1 MELDL
6 TTFLLEIA
14 NFLVLLWILQRFLYK
29 PVLDMIA
36 KRKAGIDQA
45 LADAAR
51 VRDEA
56 AALQE
61 QYNARLSDWEQ
72 QKRRAQESLQR
83 EIDAQRTKLL
93 TELHA
98 SLDEERAKA
107 KIIEERQKA
116 DEQVKNQTLALA
128 NGALFASKLLERAAG
143 PELEKRLCALLLE
156 RLANL
161 PTATA
166 AAIRS
171 NHQQDVATI
180 TIYSAYPLTDAQ
192 RAALQQNLSA
202 LLGDAFAYEYRQNPE
217 LLAGLRIVIGAWVL
231 GANLQD
237 ELAGF
242 ARFAS

>member
-1 MELDL
+1 MELNL

-29 PVLDMIA
+29 PVLDVIA

-72 QKRRAQESLQR
+72 QKRRAQENLQR
-83 EIDAQRTKLL
+83 DIDAQRAKLL
-93 TELHA
+93 AELYA
-98 SLDEERAKA
+98 SLDEERSKA
-107 KIIEERQKA
+107 KIIEERRKA
-116 DEQVKNQTLALA
+116 DEQVKNQSLALA
-128 NGALFASKLLERAAG
+128 NGALFAAKLLQRAAG
-143 PELEKRLCALLLE
+143 PELEKRLFDLLLE
-156 RLANL
+156 HLADL
-161 PTATA
+161 PEATA
-166 AAIRS
+166 EALRS
-171 NHQQDVATI
+171 NHQQQLVGVTV
-180 TIYSAYPLTDAQ
+180 YSAYPLAEAQ
-192 RAALQQNLSA
+192 RAELQQNLGA
-202 LLGDAFAYEYRQNPE
+202 LLGKTLSYEFHQNPE

-242 ARFAS
+242 ARFAP